1 MCQLPVSETTQNIIR
16 TATEADPVM
25 KELKTTIREGWPG
38 DKDFPSRKSQGLLP
52 ILRRHDTP
60 EWTGF

>member
-1 MCQLPVSETTQNIIR
+1 MVQVCQLPVSETTQNIIR

-38 DKDFPSRKSQGLLP
+38 DEDCLPVKVRDYFP
-52 ILRRHDTP
+52 
-60 EWTGF
+60 F